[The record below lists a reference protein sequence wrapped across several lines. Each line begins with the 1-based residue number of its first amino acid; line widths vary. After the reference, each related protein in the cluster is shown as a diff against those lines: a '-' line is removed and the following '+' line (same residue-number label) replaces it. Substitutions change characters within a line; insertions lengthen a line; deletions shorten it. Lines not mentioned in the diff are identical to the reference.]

1 MTRSGRKPRVSG
13 VNVWPVACQ
22 MRYSPVARRRCAAFP
37 PEGGHVRKIIQWTL
51 VPVAVAALA
60 CKGEKPAHSSM
71 SADMKRDLQ
80 LASATQNLKISPDEI
95 APKSHEELA
104 LKPKKAP
111 NGPKVVR
118 SEHPTVKASANPVER
133 ADVKT
138 DIPQVQVMASAPA
151 PSETPTADA
160 PPLARPSPVPA
171 ASYPGAAPIP
181 ANGGSGG
188 ILGGIFG
195 AVIRGG
201 GVGDDDHCDPRGAPR
216 RPSGVP
222 IGGDVIYGRP
232 GGMGG
237 MGGARIPVRGRP
249 R

>member
-1 MTRSGRKPRVSG
+1 M
-13 VNVWPVACQ
+13 
-22 MRYSPVARRRCAAFP
+22 
-37 PEGGHVRKIIQWTL
+37 RKIIQWTL
-51 VPVAVAALA
+51 LPVAIAAVA
-60 CKGEKPAHSSM
+60 CKGRQPTRSAM

-80 LASATQNLKISPDEI
+80 MASATPNLQISPDEI
-95 APKSHEELA
+95 APQSHQDLA

-118 SEHPTVKASANPVER
+118 SEHPTVKASATPVE
-133 ADVKT
+133 AAEIKT
-138 DIPQVQVMASAPA
+138 NMPQVEVMASAPA
-151 PSETPTADA
+151 PSETPSADA

-181 ANGGSGG
+181 ENGGSGG

-201 GVGDDDHCDPRGAPR
+201 GVGDDDHCDPRGGPR
-216 RPSGVP
+216 RPVVGVP

-232 GGMGG
+232 GGGVYGG
-237 MGGARIPVRGRP
+237 MGGTRIPARGRP
-249 R
+249 RF